1 MGPDNKSR
9 NGNINFRAWFFQEI
23 KQIFNIMDKLKN
35 LRDLLQHEI
44 KDLYS
49 AEEQIIDAMPA
60 MIEKANNPTL
70 KQALESHLEVTIAQK
85 DRLERVQELM
95 GDNDRTENTGFFSSL
110 FGDGVTCRGMEG
122 LIDEGEKVMGEDMN
136 PEVMDAAI
144 IACAQK
150 IEHYEICGYGTAR
163 TYARQLNLTEVAQ
176 LLEQTL
182 DEEHQADDQLTSL
195 AVGGLNQKAEVGS
208 NLRKSDDDSY
218 R

>member
-1 MGPDNKSR
+1 
-9 NGNINFRAWFFQEI
+9 
-23 KQIFNIMDKLKN
+23 MDKLRD
-35 LRDLLQHEI
+35 LRDLLKHEI

-49 AEEQIIDAMPA
+49 AEQQIIEAMPA

-70 KQALESHLEVTIAQK
+70 RQALDMHLQVTRGQK
-85 DRLERVQELM
+85 DRLEQVQQLL
-95 GDNDRTENTGFFSSL
+95 GDQDQTDNSGFFSNL
-110 FGDGVTCRGMEG
+110 FGEGVTCKGMEG
-122 LIDEGEKVMGEDMN
+122 LIDEGEKVMAEDMN

-163 TYARQLNLTEVAQ
+163 AYARQLNLGSVAQ

-195 AVGGLNQKAEVGS
+195 ALGGVNQQAETGDTMRGS
-208 NLRKSDDDSY
+208 RNKY
-218 R
+218 

>member
-1 MGPDNKSR
+1 
-9 NGNINFRAWFFQEI
+9 
-23 KQIFNIMDKLKN
+23 MDKLKD
-35 LRDLLQHEI
+35 LRDLLKHEI

-49 AEEQIIDAMPA
+49 AEEQIIEAMPA

-70 KQALESHLEVTIAQK
+70 RQALDSHLQVTRAQK
-85 DRLERVQELM
+85 DRLEQVQQLL
-95 GDNDRTENTGFFSSL
+95 GDQDTSDNSGFFSNL
-110 FGDGVTCRGMEG
+110 FGDSVTCKGMEG

-163 TYARQLNLTEVAQ
+163 AYARQLNLDSVVQ

-182 DEEHQADDQLTSL
+182 DEEHQADEQLTSL
-195 AVGGLNQKAEVGS
+195 ALGGVNQQAETTTNVRGS
-208 NLRKSDDDSY
+208 GNDTFV
-218 R
+218 